1 MKMFSGGVMAR
12 VSLFWV
18 CGVLSL
24 CLIGAP
30 LSAQESNPRDWN
42 AAVNYWQ
49 AFGLMPEW
57 TEEEK
62 KLRESLPA
70 DFSESLPAGVKELT
84 ERSGAA
90 LAALELATRVENC
103 DWQLDIAQGP
113 MLVLPHVQKARELAR
128 QSDLRA
134 RYRFS
139 QGQAAG
145 GVDDILAS
153 LRMSRAIGKDQ
164 ILISMLVQV
173 AIERGAMNVA
183 AAYLPQLNETERKQL
198 LDVWQQSNATSTFAD
213 SLRMEKKVFGG
224 WLKAEFEKATAGKRG
239 DEPAGDFL
247 KSLWVLAVTLSN
259 PETNETIEALSF
271 VNVEM
276 AKKAIEEYLADCDE
290 MIRIGGL
297 DFAQRRIELAKF
309 DQELQKAKVAIK
321 ETIEEKKGLGRQLSL
336 LLLPAI
342 SAVSE
347 TDEAWVAR
355 GRLFEVALKGIG
367 GGEAGIAAAAKEMG
381 MKVSY
386 VAKENGFELSTSLT
400 KEGKLEKLEFGR
412 GYRVAK

>member
-1 MKMFSGGVMAR
+1 MKIFSGGVMAR

-30 LSAQESNPRDWN
+30 LSAQESSPRDWN

-57 TEEEK
+57 NEEEK
-62 KLRESLPA
+62 KLNESLPA

-90 LAALELATRVENC
+90 LAALELATRVEKC
-103 DWQLDIAQGP
+103 DWQLDISQGL
-113 MLVLPHVQKARELAR
+113 MLMLPHVQKARELAR

-139 QGQAAG
+139 QGDSAG
-145 GVDDILAS
+145 GVDDIRAS
-153 LRMSRAIGKDQ
+153 LRLSRAIGKDQ

-183 AAYLPQLNETERKQL
+183 AAYLPQLSETERKQL
-198 LDVWQQSNATSTFAD
+198 LDVCQQSRAGTALVD

-224 WLKAEFEKATAGKRG
+224 WFKAEFEKATAGKG
-239 DEPAGDFL
+239 AEESAGEFL
-247 KSLWVLAVTLSN
+247 KSLWALAVLPPG
-259 PETNETIEALSF
+259 PETNATMEALSK

-276 AKKAIEEYLADCDE
+276 ARKAIEEYLADCDE
-290 MIRIGGL
+290 MIRIGEL
-297 DFAQRRIELAKF
+297 DFAQRRVELAKF
-309 DQELQKAKVAIK
+309 EQELEKAKEELQKTVGD
-321 ETIEEKKGLGRQLSL
+321 KKGLGRQLSL
-336 LLLPAI
+336 LLLPSISAI
-342 SAVSE
+342 SE
-347 TDEAWVAR
+347 TEEAWIAR
-355 GRLFEVALKGIG
+355 GKLFQVALKGAG
-367 GGEAGIAAAAKEMG
+367 GGESGIIAAAKELG
-381 MKVSY
+381 IKVEY
-386 VAKENGFELSTSLT
+386 LAKEKGFELSTPLT
-400 KEGKLEKLEFGR
+400 KEGKVEKLRFGG
-412 GYRVAK
+412 GYRAAK

>member
-1 MKMFSGGVMAR
+1 MAR

-347 TDEAWVAR
+347 TEEAWVAR
-355 GRLFEVALKGIG
+355 RKLFEVALQGIG

-381 MKVSY
+381 LKVSY

-400 KEGKLEKLEFGR
+400 KEGKVEKLDFGG

>member
-1 MKMFSGGVMAR
+1 MAKS
-12 VSLFWV
+12 SLFGVW
-18 CGVLSL
+18 GVLSL
-24 CLIGAP
+24 CLMGTKLA
-30 LSAQESNPRDWN
+30 AQESSPRNWN

-57 TEEEK
+57 TEDEK
-62 KLRESLPA
+62 KVRESLPE
-70 DFSESLPAGVKELT
+70 DFSVSLPAGVKELT

-90 LAALELATRVENC
+90 LAALGLATRVENC

-139 QGQAAG
+139 QGDSAG
-145 GVDDILAS
+145 GVDDIRAS
-153 LRMSRAIGKDQ
+153 LLLSRAIGKDQ

-198 LDVWQQSNATSTFAD
+198 LDVWQQSKSTSNFAD
-213 SLRMEKKVFGG
+213 SLKMEKKVLGG
-224 WLKAEFEKATAGKRG
+224 WLKAEFEKANAGKRG
-239 DEPAGDFL
+239 DEPAGNYL
-247 KSLWVLAVTLSN
+247 QSLMALAGTDRN
-259 PETNETIEALSF
+259 AQTNQALDALSW
-271 VNVEM
+271 VSVEM
-276 AKKAIEEYLADCDE
+276 ARKSIEDYLADCDE

-297 DFAQRRIELAKF
+297 DFAQRRVELAKF
-309 DQELQKAKVAIK
+309 EQELQKAKEELQK
-321 ETIEEKKGLGRQLSL
+321 TILDKKGLGRTLSL
-336 LLLPAI
+336 LWLPAI
-342 SAVSE
+342 SGISE
-347 TDEAWVAR
+347 TEEAWVAR
-355 GRLFEVALKGIG
+355 RKLFEVALQGIG

-381 MKVSY
+381 LKVSY

-400 KEGKLEKLEFGR
+400 KEGKVEKLDFGG

>member
-12 VSLFWV
+12 VGLFWV
-18 CGVLSL
+18 CGVLSVL
-24 CLIGAP
+24 LVGAP
-30 LSAQESNPRDWN
+30 LAAQESNLRDWN

-62 KLRESLPA
+62 KLSESLPA

-90 LAALELATRVENC
+90 LAALGLATRVEKC

-139 QGQAAG
+139 QGHASG

-153 LRMSRAIGKDQ
+153 LRLSRAIGKDQ
-164 ILISMLVQV
+164 ILISMLVQI
-173 AIERGAMNVA
+173 AIERGSMNVA
-183 AAYLPQLNETERKQL
+183 AAYLPQLSETERKQL
-198 LDVWQQSNATSTFAD
+198 LDVWQQSNATSTFVN

-224 WLKAEFEKATAGKRG
+224 WLKAEFEKATAGKRP
-239 DEPAGDFL
+239 DESAGDYL
-247 KSLWVLAVTLSN
+247 QSLWALAGTERN
-259 PETNETIEALSF
+259 AETNQALDS
-271 VNVEM
+271 VSWVSVEM
-276 AKKAIEEYLADCDE
+276 ARKSIEDYLADCDE

-321 ETIEEKKGLGRQLSL
+321 ETVEEKKGLGRQLSL

-347 TDEAWVAR
+347 TEEAWVAR

-386 VAKENGFELSTSLT
+386 VAKENGFELSTPLT
-400 KEGKLEKLEFGR
+400 KEGKVEKLSFGG
-412 GYRVAK
+412 GYRAAK

>member
-145 GVDDILAS
+145 GVDDILGS

-164 ILISMLVQV
+164 ILVSMLVQV

-239 DEPAGDFL
+239 DEPAGNYL
-247 KSLWVLAVTLSN
+247 QSLMALSGTERN
-259 PETNETIEALSF
+259 AETNQALDALSW
-271 VNVEM
+271 VSVDM
-276 AKKAIEEYLADCDE
+276 ARKSIEEYLADCDK

-297 DFAQRRIELAKF
+297 DFAQRRVELAKF
-309 DQELQKAKVAIK
+309 EQELQKAKEELQKAIGD
-321 ETIEEKKGLGRQLSL
+321 KKGLGRQLSL

-342 SAVSE
+342 SGVSE
-347 TDEAWVAR
+347 TEEAWVAR
-355 GRLFEVALKGIG
+355 RKLFEVALQGIG

-381 MKVSY
+381 LKVSY

-400 KEGKLEKLEFGR
+400 KEGKVEKLDFGG

>member
-1 MKMFSGGVMAR
+1 MKMFSGGMMAR
-12 VSLFWV
+12 IGLFGV

-24 CLIGAP
+24 LLVGAP
-30 LSAQESNPRDWN
+30 LAAQEGNLRDWN

-90 LAALELATRVENC
+90 LAALGLATRVEKC

-139 QGQAAG
+139 QGQASG

-153 LRMSRAIGKDQ
+153 LRLSRAIGKDQ
-164 ILISMLVQV
+164 ILISMLVQI
-173 AIERGAMNVA
+173 AIERGSMNVA
-183 AAYLPQLNETERKQL
+183 AAYLPQLSETERKQL
-198 LDVWQQSNATSTFAD
+198 LDVWQQSNATSTFVN
-213 SLRMEKKVFGG
+213 SLLMEKKVFGG

-239 DEPAGDFL
+239 DEPAGDYLQSL
-247 KSLWVLAVTLSN
+247 KALAGTEGN
-259 PETNETIEALSF
+259 AETNQALDSLSW
-271 VNVEM
+271 VSVEM
-276 AKKAIEEYLADCDE
+276 ARKSIEDYLADCDE